1 MSNPHNT
8 LLHIATLG
16 RTVGL
21 RGDMK
26 LHIQCDFPEQFVKG
40 AEFVTQKGETVR
52 IAEINPARETVR
64 IEGIDSPEAAKRLIN
79 AKLFTTEE
87 ATREQCTLEEG
98 EYFWF
103 DIIGCEAVEEG
114 RRLGVVKAIERIGMQ
129 DYLSVKTD
137 ANLVSE
143 GESKNFLIPYH
154 EPFIVETDIEQK
166 RIEVKGGY
174 DILQAS

>member
-26 LHIQCDFPEQFVKG
+26 LHIKSDFPEQFVAG
-40 AEFVTQKGETVR
+40 AEFVTQRGERLR
-52 IAEINPARETVR
+52 IAEVNPARETVR
-64 IEGIDSPEAAKRLIN
+64 IDGIDSPEAAKRLIN
-79 AKLFTTEE
+79 VKLFTTEE

-103 DIIGCEAVEEG
+103 DIIGCEVREEG
-114 RRLGVVKAIERIGMQ
+114 RLLGVVKAIERIGVQ
-129 DYLSVKTD
+129 DYLSVRTD
-137 ANLVSE
+137 GVLVE
-143 GESKNFLIPYH
+143 QGESKNFLIPYH
-154 EPFIVETDIEQK
+154 EPFIVETDIAQK
-166 RIEVKGGY
+166 RIEVKGAF

>member
-26 LHIQCDFPEQFVKG
+26 LHIKSDFPEQFVAG
-40 AEFVTQKGETVR
+40 AEFVTQKGERLR
-52 IAEINPARETVR
+52 IAEVNPARETVR
-64 IEGIDSPEAAKRLIN
+64 IEGIDSPETAKRLIN

-103 DIIGCEAVEEG
+103 DIIGCEIMEEG
-114 RRLGVVKAIERIGMQ
+114 RLLGVVKAIERIGVQ
-129 DYLSVKTD
+129 DYLSVKTSGD
-137 ANLVSE
+137 LVAQ

-154 EPFIVETDIEQK
+154 GPFIVETDIVQK
-166 RIEVKGGY
+166 RIEVKGAF